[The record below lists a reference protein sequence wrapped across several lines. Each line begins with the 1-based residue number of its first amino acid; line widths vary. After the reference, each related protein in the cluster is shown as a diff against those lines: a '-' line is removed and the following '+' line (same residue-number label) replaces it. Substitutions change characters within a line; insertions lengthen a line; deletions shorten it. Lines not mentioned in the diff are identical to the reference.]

1 MKKISTSLIAILIL
15 LASCQKENLKNTS
28 PEDTDGDDA
37 TQTIITKRSCGAYD
51 VLLQQLAEDPTL
63 AIRMDDIEVYTQ
75 KVIRGEVEVP
85 DRLVNGVITIPVV
98 VHVVYKTASQNI
110 SDAQIQS
117 QIDVLNEDFGN
128 TNSDKSK
135 IPALFQPVDAT
146 VGIKFTLDR
155 IIRKKTTKSSFRSN
169 DAVKKSRNG
178 GDDAVDATTYL
189 NMWACNLSGGL
200 LGYAQFPGGS
210 ITTDGVVIL
219 YSAFGRT
226 GTLIPTYDLGRSATH
241 EVGHWM
247 NLRHVWGDANCGND
261 LVNDT
266 PVANTANYGC
276 PSYPHLS
283 TCTGK
288 PTEMTMNYMD
298 YTDDACMYMFSNG
311 QKSRVNAVFAPGGPR
326 AKMAQ

>member
-1 MKKISTSLIAILIL
+1 MRKINITLIAILVL
-15 LASCQKENLKNTS
+15 LASCQKENLKNVS
-28 PEDTDGDDA
+28 PADSGDDDSP
-37 TQTIITKRSCGAYD
+37 TMITKRSCGTQEA
-51 VLLQQLAEDPTL
+51 LQQQMAEDPTL
-63 AIRMDDIEVYTQ
+63 AKRMDDIEKYTQ
-75 KVIRGEVEVP
+75 KVIKGELP

-98 VHVVYKTASQNI
+98 VHVVYKTAAQNI
-110 SDAQIQS
+110 SDAQVQS

-128 TNSDKSK
+128 TNADNSK
-135 IPALFQPVDAT
+135 IPSLFQPVDAT

-155 IIRKKTTKSSFRSN
+155 VIRKATTKKSFGTN
-169 DAVKKSRNG
+169 DAVKKSQTG
-178 GDDAVDATTYL
+178 GDNAVDATTYL
-189 NMWACNLSGGL
+189 NIWVCNLSSGL

-210 ITTDGVVIL
+210 VTTDGVVIL

-226 GTLIPTYDLGRSATH
+226 GTLIPAYNLGRSATH

-247 NLRHVWGDANCGND
+247 NLRHIWGDANCGND
-261 LVNDT
+261 LVDDT

-298 YTDDACMYMFSNG
+298 YTDDACMYMFSTG
-311 QKSRVNAVFAPGGPR
+311 QKGRVNAVFAPGGPR